1 MFHTKNILNKLMGV
15 SLLASLGFVALLSL
29 AQTDA
34 ALAATAPNLLS
45 TSTYGVVSSTFSNSN
60 TAPQTII
67 NGSVCYT
74 TVNLLPLTITG
85 TTNVPCTTQISD
97 QGSALT
103 DLNNQLPSCIS
114 LGAAVD
120 LSLISVGGG
129 TPGVIPPG
137 CYSSTGAMNIGS
149 LVHLSGAGVYIF
161 RPGAGTSAAA
171 LGTAAN
177 SIVALD
183 NGACASNV
191 FWAPFSATT
200 LGANSTFVGTII
212 DAAGI
217 TIGGSAT
224 LEGRALAAG
233 GTVTTAADT
242 ITLPTTCAP
251 VSCPTISLLPPP
263 LPIGTVG
270 VPYSVTITASGGTGP
285 YTFSMTAGT
294 LPTGLSPITSGGL
307 ISGTPTTPGTFT
319 FTIRATDANGCT
331 GLQAYTIVINA
342 PTCPTISLLPPPLPI
357 GTVGIPYS
365 KTITA
370 SGGTGPYTFS
380 MTVGALPTGLSPI
393 TSGGLISGTPTTPG
407 TFTFTVTATD
417 ANGCTGLRTYTVTI
431 GPAAPTDVP
440 TLNEWGAILFLVLA
454 GLGSVYYLRRQK
466 AKA

>member
-45 TSTYGVVSSTFSNSN
+45 TSTYGVVSSTFTNSN

-74 TVNLLPLTITG
+74 TPPAVLPLTITG
-85 TTNVPCTTQISD
+85 VTVHPCTTQISD

-103 DLNNQLPSCIS
+103 DLNSQLPSCIS

-191 FWAPFSATT
+191 FWAPCDR
-200 LGANSTFVGTII
+200 I
-212 DAAGI
+212 
-217 TIGGSAT
+217 
-224 LEGRALAAG
+224 
-233 GTVTTAADT
+233 
-242 ITLPTTCAP
+242 
-251 VSCPTISLLPPP
+251 
-263 LPIGTVG
+263 
-270 VPYSVTITASGGTGP
+270 
-285 YTFSMTAGT
+285 
-294 LPTGLSPITSGGL
+294 
-307 ISGTPTTPGTFT
+307 
-319 FTIRATDANGCT
+319 
-331 GLQAYTIVINA
+331 
-342 PTCPTISLLPPPLPI
+342 
-357 GTVGIPYS
+357 
-365 KTITA
+365 
-370 SGGTGPYTFS
+370 
-380 MTVGALPTGLSPI
+380 
-393 TSGGLISGTPTTPG
+393 
-407 TFTFTVTATD
+407 
-417 ANGCTGLRTYTVTI
+417 
-431 GPAAPTDVP
+431 
-440 TLNEWGAILFLVLA
+440 
-454 GLGSVYYLRRQK
+454 
-466 AKA
+466 